1 MFYEINA
8 YTLFFCLV
16 LYGLASYAFGL
27 AINNV
32 VGVHFPQICT

>member
-1 MFYEINA
+1 MFYKINA
-8 YTLFFCLV
+8 YALVFCLF
-16 LYGLASYAFGL
+16 YMGLASYAFGL